1 VVISLVA
8 KTMSHQPLKNNN
20 YNAFTSLRQAKYVS
34 RPRRRLSRTAVA
46 GHPQASHRTHFRSP
60 RLWRPSGL
68 MTLHWLGDWPLKVLT
83 ICLLALPFGWWLN
96 TTYAPAFSL
105 TWKTMNDSLN
115 FNNSSNFKDEVLDFL
130 NAEKLINSFL
140 NPLRWSSNR
149 QSPPH
154 HSTWRPEQVSST
166 TELSSQ
172 LAVSGL
178 NPAQLTA
185 LDHLIKPY
193 LPLSPQTTEQNGAKL
208 EHNLLIKHDNAGN
221 IEQLVLTLPSNQEL
235 YLVPASSNLNQFS
248 STIHPRQVQ
257 LTAWQG
263 QVKQSLPETIQQAGL
278 PEYLFADLVK
288 MFRWQLDLVVN
299 SQVGDTLTLI
309 YEQHHLAKQE
319 TVPGTLVAAE
329 YIQAGQVYRALRYTD
344 RGGETAY
351 YTPQGENLRKT
362 FLLAPVEFTRIS
374 SSFGSRR
381 HPILHKMH
389 LHTGMDYA
397 APQGTPVTAAGEG
410 KVLFI
415 GWKGGYGK
423 TVILEHSEHYITL
436 YGHFSRYA
444 KGLQVGQRVKTEQ
457 EIGYVGQTGLA
468 TAPHLHFEFYVDGVY
483 QPPQQANLPISLP
496 IAEEYQADFFAQT
509 KPLVARLEA
518 LSSVKSTPL
527 EPIAVPKLLFEQ
539 VAPVKPN
546 PLRLA
551 KFTAIQPLRTTINRV
566 TK

>member
-1 VVISLVA
+1 MVISLVA
-8 KTMSHQPLKNNN
+8 KTMSYQPLKNNN
-20 YNAFTSLRQAKYVS
+20 YNAFMSLRQAKYVS
-34 RPRRRLSRTAVA
+34 RPRRRLSRTAA
-46 GHPQASHRTHFRSP
+46 GHPQASHHTHFRSP

-68 MTLHWLGDWPLKVLT
+68 ITLHWLGDWRLKVLT
-83 ICLLALPFGWWLN
+83 ICLLALSFGWWL
-96 TTYAPAFSL
+96 TTAYAPTFPS
-105 TWKTMNDSLN
+105 TWVAMNDSLN
-115 FNNSSNFKDEVLDFL
+115 FKDEALNFL
-130 NAEKLINSFL
+130 KGEKLINSFL
-140 NPLRWSSNR
+140 NPLRWSSSR

-154 HSTWRPEQVSST
+154 HSTWRPEQVSLA

-178 NPAQLTA
+178 NPDQLTV

-193 LPLSPQTTEQNGAKL
+193 LPPSPQTTEQNGA
-208 EHNLLIKHDNAGN
+208 EFEPNLLIKHDTAGN

-235 YLVPASSNLNQFS
+235 YLVPAPSNLNQFS

-263 QVKQSLPETIQQAGL
+263 QVKQSLSETIQQAGL

-299 SQVGDTLTLI
+299 SQVGDSLTLI
-309 YEQHHLAKQE
+309 YEQHRFTKEE

-329 YIQAGQVYRALRYTD
+329 YIQSGQVYRALRYTD

-362 FLLAPVEFTRIS
+362 FLLAPVEFTRVS

-381 HPILHKMH
+381 HPIFHQMH

-444 KGLQVGQRVKTEQ
+444 KGLQVGQRVQAEQ
-457 EIGYVGQTGLA
+457 KIGYVGQTGLA

-496 IAEEYQADFFAQT
+496 IAEEYQADFLAQT

-518 LSSVKSTPL
+518 LSPMKSTPL
-527 EPIAVPKLLFEQ
+527 ESIAGSRPLFEQ

-551 KFTAIQPLRTTINRV
+551 KFTAIQAPVPLMATIKRV